1 MSSQVSGSG
10 FTVHGSRAPT
20 VNRELGTVNS
30 DGRTAVAR
38 IEALDVHK
46 SYRAGPRVVEVLRGA
61 SVAVRPGEKLAII
74 GASGSG
80 KSTLLNVLSGLD
92 RPSGGT
98 IRIDGCD
105 LYAMPSRERTAMRAH
120 RIGFVFQAYHLLP
133 ELTLFDNVY
142 LPARVR
148 WEGFGGG
155 TAARTRAA
163 DLIARVGLADRAT
176 HRPDELSGGEQQRA
190 AIARALMNEPDILFA
205 DEPTGN
211 LDSAS
216 GAQVLDS
223 LFDLVAG
230 GARTVVLVT
239 HNPDIAARCDRV
251 LSLRDGCIA

>member
-1 MSSQVSGSG
+1 M
-10 FTVHGSRAPT
+10 
-20 VNRELGTVNS
+20 NS
-30 DGRTAVAR
+30 VIQDHTPR

-61 SVAVRPGEKLAII
+61 SVAVRPGEKLAIV

-105 LYAMPSRERTAMRAH
+105 LYAMPARERTAMRAR

-155 TAARTRAA
+155 AEARKRAA
-163 DLIARVGLADRAT
+163 GLIERVGLADRAT

-216 GAQVLDS
+216 GEQVLDS
-223 LFDLVAG
+223 LFALVG
-230 GARTVVLVT
+230 GGERTVVLVT

-251 LSLRDGCIA
+251 LALRDGCIA

>member
-1 MSSQVSGSG
+1 MNSSLHD
-10 FTVHGSRAPT
+10 TPAAP
-20 VNRELGTVNS
+20 
-30 DGRTAVAR
+30 R
-38 IEALDVHK
+38 IEAMDVHK
-46 SYRAGPRVVEVLRGA
+46 SYRAGARVVEVLHGA
-61 SVAVRPGEKLAII
+61 SVEVRPGEKLAIV

-92 RPSGGT
+92 RPSAGA

-105 LYAMPSRERTAMRAH
+105 LYAMPPRERTAMRAR

-155 TAARTRAA
+155 AGARKRAA
-163 DLIARVGLADRAT
+163 ELIERVGLAARAT

-216 GAQVLDS
+216 GGQVLDS
-223 LFDLVAG
+223 LFALVEG
-230 GARTVVLVT
+230 GERTVVMVT

-251 LSLRDGCIA
+251 LTLRDGRIG

>member
-1 MSSQVSGSG
+1 MNPSLQ
-10 FTVHGSRAPT
+10 PPP
-20 VNRELGTVNS
+20 
-30 DGRTAVAR
+30 R

-46 SYRAGPRVVEVLRGA
+46 AYRAGPRVVEVLHGA
-61 SVAVRPGEKLAII
+61 SVAVRPGEKLAIV

-98 IRIDGCD
+98 IRIDGRD
-105 LYAMPSRERTAMRAH
+105 LYSMPVRERTAMRAR

-133 ELTLFDNVY
+133 ELTLFDNVH

-155 TAARTRAA
+155 GAARRRAA
-163 DLIARVGLADRAT
+163 ELIERVGLADRAS

-216 GAQVLDS
+216 GEQVLDS
-223 LFDLVAG
+223 LFALVG
-230 GARTVVLVT
+230 GGERTVVMVT
-239 HNPDIAARCDRV
+239 HNPEIAARCDRV
-251 LSLRDGCIA
+251 LTLRDGRIA